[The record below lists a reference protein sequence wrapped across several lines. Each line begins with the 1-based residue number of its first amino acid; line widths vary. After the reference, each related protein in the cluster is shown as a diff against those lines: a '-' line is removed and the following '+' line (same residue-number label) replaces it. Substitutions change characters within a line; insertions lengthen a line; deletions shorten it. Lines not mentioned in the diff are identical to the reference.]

1 MEEKRIAKKQNF
13 LTGAA
18 ILSVSTIIVKV
29 IGMFYKIPLK
39 NVIGDA
45 GYAYFSNAYDIYSF
59 LLVLSTTGLPV
70 AMSRMVSEARTLNNG
85 RQMQRIFRAALTSYL
100 VVGMLGT
107 LAMVCFPRLLADE
120 LMHSP
125 QTWYSILTLGPAVL
139 FICLTSAFRGFFQ
152 GQGDMRPTAVSQI
165 IEALGKLLLG
175 LSFAWL
181 AMRRWDDPAVAS
193 GATILGITIGAGF
206 AATYVFVRYLR
217 NRKEVAALG
226 GRAEPFGKTLKALL
240 VIAVPITIGAA
251 GLQLINLLDASTVN
265 WRMVVA
271 AEKTTPDSLNVM
283 GRLLSMAVQDTTR
296 TAEVTLAEHASSIG
310 KGIYSFAQ
318 TIFNLPTAFIPCIT
332 AAIIP
337 AITSHLTLKDSKGV
351 AMVQDS
357 SLRLMS
363 LIAMPCTVGLFVL
376 AEPIMALLGGYSG
389 EKLEIAAWLL
399 ALLAP
404 TVLINSITTMT
415 TAIMQAHNHMV
426 LPVINTLIGGIAKLG
441 VNFILVGNP
450 DIAIVGAPIGT
461 FVCFLVIMI
470 LNIISMRRVLDAPP
484 KLLPRLWKTGIAA
497 LVMGLAAYLAY
508 ALLGKVLSGVA
519 ICCIGAIAVAVVV
532 YMLLVIALKA
542 ITYEDCLLLPKGEK
556 IAKLLRLQ

>member
-1 MEEKRIAKKQNF
+1 MEEKRSVKKQNF

-39 NVIGDA
+39 SIIGDA
-45 GYAYFSNAYDIYSF
+45 GYGYFSYAYDIYSF

-85 RQMQRIFRAALTSYL
+85 RQMQRIFRAALTAYL
-100 VVGMLGT
+100 TVGILGMA
-107 LAMVCFPRLLADE
+107 LMVCFPQKLTEWLL
-120 LMHSP
+120 LNPLS
-125 QTWYSILTLGPAVL
+125 WYSILGLGPAVL
-139 FICLTSAFRGFFQ
+139 FICLASVFRGYFQ

-165 IEALGKLLLG
+165 IEALGKLVLG

-181 AMRRWDDPAVAS
+181 VMRKWNDPALAS
-193 GATILGITIGAGF
+193 GATLLGITIGAGF
-206 AATYVFVRYLR
+206 SALYVFIKYLH
-217 NRKEVAALG
+217 NRKAVTALG
-226 GRAEPFGKTLKALL
+226 GEAEPFGRTLKALL
-240 VIAVPITIGAA
+240 KIAVPITIGAA
-251 GLQLINLLDASTVN
+251 GLQLINLLDSLTVN
-265 WRMVVA
+265 WRMLVA
-271 AEKTTPDSLNVM
+271 AEQTTPESIDVM
-283 GRLLSMAVQDTTR
+283 GRLLSLAAQDPTR
-296 TAEVTLAEHASSIG
+296 EAQITIAEHAAIIG
-310 KGIYSFAQ
+310 KGIYSYAQ

-337 AITSHLTLKDSKGV
+337 AITSHLTLQDAKGV
-351 AMVQDS
+351 RMVQDS

-363 LIAMPCTVGLFVL
+363 LIAMPCTVGLLVL

-389 EKLEIAAWLL
+389 EKLGIAAWLL

-426 LPVINTLIGGIAKLG
+426 LPVINTLIGGLAKLG

-450 DIAIVGAPIGT
+450 DIAIIGAPVGT

-470 LNIISMRRVLDAPP
+470 LNVIAMRRVLEAPP
-484 KLLPRLWKTGIAA
+484 KLLPRLWKAGIAA
-497 LVMGLAAYLAY
+497 LVMGVATYLANELLSKVISSAAVCCLGAIVVAVIIY
-508 ALLGKVLSGVA
+508 ALL
-519 ICCIGAIAVAVVV
+519 VVV
-532 YMLLVIALKA
+532 LKA

-556 IAKLLRLQ
+556 IAKILRVR